1 MPIDKSMTKS
11 EIIKKEIAAGKPQ
24 DQAVAIAYSVKGEN
38 EKKNE
43 ARDRFD
49 SMQMRAQRG
58 TERYA
63 SKKKEKVNIDE
74 ASEDEKEEQFD
85 ELQRKRDQNY

>member
-1 MPIDKSMTKS
+1 MPIDKSMTRK
-11 EIIKKEIAAGKPQ
+11 EIIKKEIAAGKDPKQ
-24 DQAVAIAYSVKGEN
+24 VVAISYSVKGEN
-38 EKKNE
+38 KKNE
-43 ARDRFD
+43 AMERFD

-58 TERYA
+58 TEKYA
-63 SKKKEKVNIDE
+63 SKRKNLDE